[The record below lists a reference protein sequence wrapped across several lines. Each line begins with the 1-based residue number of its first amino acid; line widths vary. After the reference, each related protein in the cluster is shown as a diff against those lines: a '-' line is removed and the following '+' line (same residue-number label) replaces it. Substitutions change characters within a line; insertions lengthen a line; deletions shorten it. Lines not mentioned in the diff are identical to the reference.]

1 MAALVRHVR
10 SLSTLWW
17 HRSSVLPDARWNS
30 AVGDGDAAWTLLE
43 QARQD
48 ERLRLARDLHDQTG
62 QQIACIKLGL
72 HNLKQDLAPAEA
84 GKIGALTDL
93 VDELARDIGRTIV
106 DLRPPGLDTFGLI
119 PTLQMLFDDW
129 AKQSGG
135 TIEFTADASCLPS
148 LPANLE
154 VTLFRIAQEVLTNTM
169 KHAVDASFVRFDMR
183 VHNSE
188 LMMTISDDG
197 AGFDDAVRPRPRTR
211 GGWGIQ
217 GMQERAARVG
227 GRLLIRSTPGTG
239 TLVRVQVPVRS
250 SAR

>member
-1 MAALVRHVR
+1 M
-10 SLSTLWW
+10 
-17 HRSSVLPDARWNS
+17 
-30 AVGDGDAAWTLLE
+30 
-43 QARQD
+43 
-48 ERLRLARDLHDQTG
+48 RLARDLHDQTG

-72 HNLKQDLAPAEA
+72 HILKQDLAPAEA

-106 DLRPPGLDTFGLI
+106 DLRPPGLDTFGLV

-135 TIEFTADASCLPS
+135 TVEFTADASRLSS
-148 LPANLE
+148 LPADLE
-154 VTLFRIAQEVLTNTM
+154 VALFRIAQEALTNTM
-169 KHAVDASFVRFDMR
+169 KHAVGTTFVRFHMYL
-183 VHNSE
+183 HKSE

-197 AGFDDAVRPRPRTR
+197 AGFDGATRPLPRKR
-211 GGWGIQ
+211 GGWGIR
-217 GMQERAARVG
+217 GMQERAARLG
-227 GRLLIRSTPGTG
+227 GRLLIDSTPGTG

>member
-1 MAALVRHVR
+1 M
-10 SLSTLWW
+10 STLWR
-17 HRSSVLPDARWNS
+17 HRASTLPVARWTS
-30 AVGDGDAAWTLLE
+30 AVGDRDAAWTLLE
-43 QARQD
+43 QARQE

-72 HNLKQDLAPAEA
+72 HILKQDLAPADA

-93 VDELARDIGRTIV
+93 VDELAQDIGRTIA

-129 AKQSGG
+129 AGQSGG
-135 TIEFTADASCLPS
+135 TVEFTADASRLPS
-148 LPANLE
+148 LPTDLE
-154 VTLFRIAQEVLTNTM
+154 VALFRIAQEALTNTM
-169 KHAVDASFVRFDMR
+169 KHAADATFVRFHLH
-183 VHNSE
+183 VHKSE
-188 LMMTISDDG
+188 LTMTISDDG
-197 AGFDDAVRPRPRTR
+197 AGFDAGTPPRPGTR
-211 GGWGIQ
+211 GGWGIR

-227 GRLLIRSTPGTG
+227 GELLIHSTPGTG